1 MRKLHPLAAPIP
13 HRKARDAAE
22 PVDDHRRPHA
32 IRPPAKTD
40 AQHMAEANSPDE
52 HRRDGG
58 HHREFH
64 VVRGTQHIRE
74 DERQRPKEEATAVVD
89 HDQPER
95 HLASLRRHVIV
106 VQPERRHNEQQ
117 DIPRHVRHVS
127 HLHDLPHIEPH
138 LLFAACSDAL
148 PDNRDARQ
156 TERAADH
163 AAEIVQIVRDG
174 VRRHLRRAE
183 FCNHADD
190 NQPPELEHAV
200 FDATRNADVQNLVDQ
215 TAVQRQP
222 AMPRDV
228 NRRLAIRQQI
238 KQKHHR
244 RKPREQRRHRRADH
258 AVMEH
263 IY

>member
-1 MRKLHPLAAPIP
+1 MRKLHPLAAVIA
-13 HRKARDAAE
+13 HRKACNTAE

-32 IRPPAKTD
+32 VRTPAKPD
-40 AQHMAEANSPDE
+40 AQHMAEANPPDE
-52 HRRDGG
+52 HRRDRCD
-58 HHREFH
+58 HREFH

-74 DERQRPKEEATAVVD
+74 DERQRPKEEAAAVVD

-95 HLASLRRHVIV
+95 HLASLFRHVVV
-106 VQPERRHNEQQ
+106 VQPERRHDEQQ
-117 DIPRHVRHVS
+117 DIPRHVGHVR
-127 HLHDLPHIEPH
+127 HLHDFPHIEPH
-138 LLFAACSDAL
+138 LLFAARPDAL
-148 PDNRDARQ
+148 PDDRDARQ

-183 FCNHADD
+183 FRDHTDHD
-190 NQPPELEHAV
+190 QPPELEHTV
-200 FDATRNADVQNLVDQ
+200 FDAARNADVQDFVDQ

-228 NRRLAIRQQI
+228 DRRFAIRQQI

-244 RKPREQRRHRRADH
+244 
-258 AVMEH
+258 
-263 IY
+263 